1 MQAVPKRTATKNS
14 KGSKLFIRS
23 VAAHMTHANRHV
35 HSFVCDF
42 TKKNKSIFFN
52 ILVPAVVLAGCWYL
66 IIIAMS
72 LL

>member
-35 HSFVCDF
+35 HPFVCDF
-42 TKKNKSIFFN
+42 TKKNKSIFLN
-52 ILVPAVVLAGCWYL
+52 ILIPAAVLAGCWYL